1 MFNLEIIS
9 RKLFHC
15 GEQIYHRPNVS
26 ALCHTNDY
34 NKSVLQFSNFSRNFI
49 GGHSSGGQ
57 SILTVLA

>member
-1 MFNLEIIS
+1 MFSLEIII

-26 ALCHTNDY
+26 ALCYINDY
-34 NKSVLQFSNFSRNFI
+34 NETVLQFVIFRRNFI
-49 GGHSSGGQ
+49 GGHSSVGQ